1 MKPSKSSWSR
11 RTRAGTRRPSTTS
24 SRYTSTCSS
33 PSSERR
39 TRWKTC
45 GKRGQDRR
53 KSIYARI
60 RTSPGLKLGTL
71 SVSSKAFGQHG
82 KIPRQ
87 YTGEGDNRSPPIEWK
102 GVPQGTRQLA
112 LVCHDP
118 DAPLPDGFTHWVVY
132 GIPEGGGQ
140 SLVQGLNG
148 AGRPGYI
155 GPAPPP
161 GHGLHHYYF
170 WLYALGDATKLA
182 PNLSREALLSTIGK
196 NVTEQARLV
205 GTYER

>member
-1 MKPSKSSWSR
+1 M
-11 RTRAGTRRPSTTS
+11 
-24 SRYTSTCSS
+24 
-33 PSSERR
+33 
-39 TRWKTC
+39 
-45 GKRGQDRR
+45 
-53 KSIYARI
+53 
-60 RTSPGLKLGTL
+60 KLGTL

-132 GIPEGGGQ
+132 GIPPDASGIPEGGGQ

>member
-1 MKPSKSSWSR
+1 MSAS
-11 RTRAGTRRPSTTS
+11 
-24 SRYTSTCSS
+24 
-33 PSSERR
+33 
-39 TRWKTC
+39 
-45 GKRGQDRR
+45 
-53 KSIYARI
+53 
-60 RTSPGLKLGTL
+60 LKLGNL

-87 YTGEGDNRSPPIEWK
+87 YTGDGDNISPAIEWA

-118 DAPLPDGFTHWVVY
+118 DAPLPNGFTHWVVY
-132 GIPEGGGQ
+132 GIPPDSRGIPERGGQ
-140 SLVQGLNG
+140 AFVQGLNG
-148 AGRPGYI
+148 TGRPGYI

-170 WLYALGDATKLA
+170 WLYALDVAKL
-182 PNLSREALLSTIGK
+182 PSGLGREALLSAIGN
-196 NVTEQARLV
+196 NVAEQARLV

>member
-1 MKPSKSSWSR
+1 M
-11 RTRAGTRRPSTTS
+11 
-24 SRYTSTCSS
+24 
-33 PSSERR
+33 
-39 TRWKTC
+39 
-45 GKRGQDRR
+45 
-53 KSIYARI
+53 
-60 RTSPGLKLGTL
+60 KLGNL

-87 YTGEGDNRSPPIEWK
+87 YTGEGDNTSPPIEWK

-118 DAPLPDGFTHWVVY
+118 DAPLPSGFTHWVVY
-132 GIPEGGGQ
+132 GIPPDSSGIPEGGGQ
-140 SLVQGLNG
+140 GFVQGLNG

-161 GHGLHHYYF
+161 GHGVHHYYF
-170 WLYALGDATKLA
+170 WLYALEDATKLA
-182 PNLSREALLSTIGK
+182 PSLSREALLSAIGK
-196 NVTEQARLV
+196 DVTEQARLV